1 MYFYGVIPVNV
12 LRENVIPATG
22 QESPSRRDWVGMKFL
37 KNLTVCASCASL
49 VLLVQSCGDDTTLS
63 PVYALSSSAQESSSN
78 MPKSSSQDL
87 SSSFADSE
95 SSSSLVG
102 LSSSSQ
108 DVGGFSSSETSLSAG
123 TELPAGT
130 ESSSFVA
137 MSSAEKPTSSESS
150 QNSSSSSNAVQSSSS
165 VKSSASVSSSSETP
179 SSSSALPIKI
189 DFFNGADIS
198 EVQEYERRNA
208 KFFDVDGKESDIF
221 TILKNHGFN
230 SIRLRTFVS
239 PKAKY
244 GYAANGCG
252 HDAEAYGDKDHVVAY
267 AKKAKAA
274 GMGLLVDIHYSDVWA
289 DPGKQIIPE
298 RWRGVNNANAMA
310 DSVYAYTKDLMNA
323 LKDAGATPDMVQIGN
338 ETTPGILIHKPN
350 SKTDCW
356 GNGVDKAA
364 TSVNGDMG
372 TAAGKANAAKY
383 FNAGIKA
390 VKEVSPTTKTVLHIE
405 RIRQANTVTWWMGV
419 VFDDYKIPA
428 DVMGFSAYT
437 AYGDGGPDNWMNLFN
452 TVTTKYSKLEFIV
465 AEYNGGDK
473 DNHYN
478 FDKSRQKTRENV
490 KKLNRW
496 IGTFFW
502 EPTIGGAW
510 GPALFDKRGNDYYAN
525 SKAFEEFF

>member
-1 MYFYGVIPVNV
+1 M
-12 LRENVIPATG
+12 
-22 QESPSRRDWVGMKFL
+22 
-37 KNLTVCASCASL
+37 CASCASL
-49 VLLVQSCGDDTTLS
+49 VLLVQSCGDDTTSS
-63 PVYALSSSAQESSSN
+63 PVYALSSSAQESSSD
-78 MPKSSSQDL
+78 MSESSSKNL
-87 SSSFADSE
+87 SSSFVESE

-108 DVGGFSSSETSLSAG
+108 DVGGFSSSESSLSAG
-123 TELPAGT
+123 TE
-130 ESSSFVA
+130 SSSSVA

-150 QNSSSSSNAVQSSSS
+150 QNSSSSSS
-165 VKSSASVSSSSETP
+165 VAPNSSETSLSSSAQP
-179 SSSSALPIKI
+179 LSSFSEVTSSSSAQPKKI
-189 DFFNGADIS
+189 DFYNGADIS

-244 GYAANGCG
+244 GYAASGCG
-252 HDAEAYGDKDHVVAY
+252 HDAEAYGDKEHVVAY
-267 AKKAKAA
+267 AKKVKAA

-323 LKDAGATPDMVQIGN
+323 LKDAGTTPDMVQIGN

-390 VKEVSPTTKTVLHIE
+390 VKEVSPSTKTVLHIE

-478 FDKSRQKTRENV
+478 FDKSRQKTREMV
-490 KKLNRW
+490 RSMNRW
-496 IGTFFW
+496 IGSFFW

-525 SKAFEEFF
+525 KDAFKEFF